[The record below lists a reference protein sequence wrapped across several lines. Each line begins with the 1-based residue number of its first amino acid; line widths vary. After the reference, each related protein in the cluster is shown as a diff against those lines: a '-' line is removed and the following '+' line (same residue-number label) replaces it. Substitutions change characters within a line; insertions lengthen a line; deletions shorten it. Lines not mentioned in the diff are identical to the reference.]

1 MSENEKEDVNAD
13 QIEWITKYG
22 CSLFMTVIPKQNKI
36 EAEGNPSIDE
46 TEIQIH
52 CRIVNKEEAQYSHS
66 DFVPNTKGNINKL
79 LKEQFKII
87 KDKLLD
93 KRFG

>member
-1 MSENEKEDVNAD
+1 MSENKKEDVNAD

-52 CRIVNKEEAQYSHS
+52 CRIVN
-66 DFVPNTKGNINKL
+66 
-79 LKEQFKII
+79 
-87 KDKLLD
+87 
-93 KRFG
+93 